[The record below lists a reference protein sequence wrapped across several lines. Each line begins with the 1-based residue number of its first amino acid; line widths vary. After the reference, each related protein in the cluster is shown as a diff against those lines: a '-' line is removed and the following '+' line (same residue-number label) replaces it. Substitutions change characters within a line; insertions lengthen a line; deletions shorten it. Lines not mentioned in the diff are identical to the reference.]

1 MIEAEVER
9 TKRRSGWRTR
19 RTLEALGVS
28 PSTYYR
34 NRGAT
39 RGTEAT
45 ARCRPPAV
53 HAVTP
58 EERAAVVAFKRKH
71 PELRHRTLAWTMVDQ
86 DVACLSPSTVYRI
99 LKEEGLVSA
108 WERKERGKG
117 KVPTRPT
124 EPNRLWQTDIRY
136 VKLCGVTYYLL
147 VFVDVVSRWIPYW
160 ELLRRMDGATV
171 SLAALAALETL
182 PEAERRLVQ
191 IQSDNG
197 SAFVSADFARVLK
210 ENGVGHVRIHPGTPE
225 QNGHVERTIRTLGE
239 PLHEDELGTY
249 HETEGALAEI
259 IDWYNDE
266 RLHSAVGYLTP
277 ASVHRGD
284 GPRILEAR
292 RAKLAAARRRRKEDN
307 LNLRQRT
314 LALPSPKE
322 TPVPHPTA
330 NYPVSRFV

>member
-1 MIEAEVER
+1 VIETEVER
-9 TKRRSGWRTR
+9 TRRRSGWSTR

-28 PSTYYR
+28 PATYYR
-34 NRGAT
+34 NRGARPT
-39 RGTEAT
+39 VAEAKY
-45 ARCRPPAV
+45 APPSV
-53 HAVTP
+53 HAATP

-71 PELRHRTLAWTMVDQ
+71 PELRHRSLAWTMVDQ

-99 LKEEGLVSA
+99 LKEAGLVRA
-108 WERKERGKG
+108 WDLKERGKG

-136 VKLCGVTYYLL
+136 VKLRGVTYYLL

-171 SLAALAALETL
+171 SLATLAALETL
-182 PEAERRLVQ
+182 PEAQRQLVQ
-191 IQSDNG
+191 VQSDNG
-197 SAFVSADFARVLK
+197 SAFVSADFARVLR

-239 PLHEDELGTY
+239 PLHEDELATY
-249 HETEGALAEI
+249 DEAHSALAEI
-259 IDWYNDE
+259 IAWYNDE
-266 RLHSAVGYLTP
+266 RLHSSIEYLTP

-292 RAKLAAARRRRKEDN
+292 RAKLAAARQRRKEDN
-307 LNLRQRT
+307 LDRRQRS
-314 LALPSPKE
+314 LALPAPHE
-322 TPVPHPTA
+322 TPAPHLIA
-330 NYPVSRFV
+330 NCPVSHFV